1 VLAQIREIKFM
12 GLTNFFTEYIQ
23 NLRAKELQASQKLRR
38 LLVGIVVIC
47 KYDLCL
53 VFVVVS
59 LTVHTARITM
69 TMAPV
74 ITFIIYAAPSKGDL
88 LPARA
93 FSSLTMIGLL
103 SEPINVLVQAVPGF
117 AGSLGCLSR
126 IQCFLTSNRSK
137 TANVESLSH
146 EKVPQKHPEFALHI
160 NNASFGWKLDTPV
173 LRDLSIKIPHGWSV
187 AITGPV
193 ACGKTTLLKGIL
205 GESSWSSGA
214 VDINTQSVGYCDQSP
229 WMLNTSIRDNITGLS
244 LPDMTRYK
252 RVLQVCDLE
261 EDIASLPEGEQTLI
275 GSNGIKLS
283 HGQKQ
288 RIVCFSYSLIQ
299 SYINN

>member
-1 VLAQIREIKFM
+1 MREIKFM

-23 NLRAKELQASQKLRR
+23 NLRAKELQASQTLRR

-47 KYDLCL
+47 KYYLCL
-53 VFVVVS
+53 VIVVFS
-59 LTVHTARITM
+59 LTLRIARITM

-88 LPARA
+88 LPSRA
-93 FSSLTMIGLL
+93 FSSLAMIGLL
-103 SEPINVLVQAVPGF
+103 SEPINVLVQAAPGF

-126 IQCFLTSNRSK
+126 IQCFLTTNRSK
-137 TANVESLSH
+137 TGNAESLSH
-146 EKVPQKHPEFALHI
+146 EKVPQKDPEFALYV
-160 NNASFGWKLDTPV
+160 NDASFGWKLDTPV

-205 GESSWSSGA
+205 GESTWSSGA
-214 VDINTQSVGYCDQSP
+214 FGINTRSVGYCDQSP

-244 LPDMTRYK
+244 VPDIGRYK

-261 EDIASLPEGEQTLI
+261 EDIASLPEGEQTLV

-288 RIVCFSYSLIQ
+288 RVVCCLYSLTP
-299 SYINN
+299 SYIDN